1 MSHEK
6 ERAPRNR
13 TITLDKNE
21 AAQYSKRL
29 IQLHKAAS
37 LQDIINTTINQD
49 LFEAIKYLPE
59 RFIDLLFVDPPYNLN
74 KKFNEQDFKE
84 MGSIEYEKYI
94 DSWLSELLR
103 MLKPTASIYICGD
116 WKSSSAIYNVMSK
129 YFIIRNRITWEREK
143 GRGALNNWKNCIE
156 DMWFGTVSNNYHFDV
171 DSVKLKR
178 KVVAPYKDKNGN
190 PKDWI
195 DSEEGAFRITHPSNI
210 WTDITIPYW
219 SMAENTDHPTQK
231 PEKLLAKIILASSK
245 AGDLVFDPFLGS
257 GTTSVVAKK
266 LQRDYCG
273 IEIDN
278 CYACLAEKRIDIAK
292 TDKTIQGYHDGV
304 FWERNSLGAQK
315 RIKVNNL
322 SYDRNNTTL
331 FEQFVGAM
339 R

>member
-1 MSHEK
+1 MDHEK

-21 AAQYSKRL
+21 TIRYSKRL
-29 IQLHKAAS
+29 IQLNKATS
-37 LQDIINTTINQD
+37 PQDIVNTTINQD
-49 LFEAIKYLPE
+49 IFEAIKYLPDK
-59 RFIDLLFVDPPYNLN
+59 FVDLLFIDPPYNLN
-74 KKFNEQDFKE
+74 KKFNAQNFKE
-84 MGSIEYEKYI
+84 MESIEYENYI
-94 DSWLSELLR
+94 DSWLSDLLR
-103 MLKPTASIYICGD
+103 ILKPTASIYICGD
-116 WKSSSAIYNVMSK
+116 WKSSSAIHNIMSK
-129 YFIIRNRITWEREK
+129 YFIIRSRITWEREK

-156 DMWFGTVSNNYHFDV
+156 DIWYGTVSNDYYFDV
-171 DSVKLKR
+171 DSVKVKR

-245 AGDLVFDPFLGS
+245 PGDLVFDPFLGS

-266 LQRDYCG
+266 LQRNYCG
-273 IEIDN
+273 VEIDN
-278 CYACLAEKRIDIAK
+278 YYVCLAEKRLNLADA
-292 TDKTIQGYHDGV
+292 DKTIQGYHDGI

-315 RIKVNNL
+315 RVKANNY
-322 SYDRNNTTL
+322 SYNYKNSTL
-331 FEQFVGAM
+331 FEQLTGTI